1 MFELTFL
8 GHQGWQIAGGGATV
22 LLDPLLCDGFGHD
35 PHGHGFDVF
44 PPRHLDFARC
54 PPIDAVLFSH
64 EHEDHFN
71 VPSLERLDRRIPI
84 RLSARSSSA
93 ARRILDEL
101 GFSVRLIQPGEPFA
115 VRNLAVLPFA
125 QASLGGSHPGEW
137 DSLAL
142 YIADRGGHG
151 SFFTTVDHRPQV
163 RSFEMLRQ
171 HRLRPALLAYADNEQ
186 DHSAL
191 FPWAQAGDGVASLV
205 EEMRYLFE
213 RVIPRDQ
220 RLEGIL
226 LCANGYATRGDLAW
240 MNRAIFHRDARR
252 VCDALRPQ
260 HGDLFLAPVPGD
272 TVTLRQ
278 GHRTPGFTRSPW
290 IAALDEDRWPAR
302 GSGARP
308 PAPFGPATGRRR
320 LDDTER
326 AALGGALHAFA
337 EFLYA
342 SPLFLETYVLDAAA
356 LAGRRPTM
364 AFVLREED
372 GGSAA
377 EIVWAWDPNACTFIR
392 EACERPEEVFVAGA
406 RCWASDLLAV
416 LQVEMPAASLTVGRL
431 SGWNAAPARLRFD
444 LPNLLHVYCHPLR
457 APDRFL
463 ALYRGLVRGQ
473 PSMVRPAIAGA

>member
-8 GHQGWQIAGGGATV
+8 GHQGWQVSGGGATV

-44 PPRHLDFARC
+44 PPRRLDFARC

-84 RLSARSSSA
+84 HLSARSSSA

-101 GFSVRLIQPGEPFA
+101 GFTVRLIQPGEPFA

-142 YIADRGGHG
+142 YIADRGGDG

-191 FPWAQAGDGVASLV
+191 FPWAQAGDGVASLAD
-205 EEMRYLFE
+205 EMRYLLD
-213 RVIPRDQ
+213 RVVPRDQ

-226 LCANGYATRGDLAW
+226 LCANGYAMRGDLAW
-240 MNRAIFHRDARR
+240 MNRAIFHREARS
-252 VCDALRPQ
+252 VCEALRPQ

-278 GHRTPGFTRSPW
+278 GR
-290 IAALDEDRWPAR
+290 
-302 GSGARP
+302 
-308 PAPFGPATGRRR
+308 
-320 LDDTER
+320 
-326 AALGGALHAFA
+326 
-337 EFLYA
+337 
-342 SPLFLETYVLDAAA
+342 
-356 LAGRRPTM
+356 
-364 AFVLREED
+364 
-372 GGSAA
+372 
-377 EIVWAWDPNACTFIR
+377 
-392 EACERPEEVFVAGA
+392 
-406 RCWASDLLAV
+406 
-416 LQVEMPAASLTVGRL
+416 
-431 SGWNAAPARLRFD
+431 
-444 LPNLLHVYCHPLR
+444 
-457 APDRFL
+457 
-463 ALYRGLVRGQ
+463 
-473 PSMVRPAIAGA
+473 